1 VVERYEL
8 HGGLMWGCWGA
19 LSLVMISMNRYL
31 KLWWKYHYCLHAT
44 LGTLIMAITM
54 FAGMLM
60 IN

>member
-1 VVERYEL
+1 MVERYEL